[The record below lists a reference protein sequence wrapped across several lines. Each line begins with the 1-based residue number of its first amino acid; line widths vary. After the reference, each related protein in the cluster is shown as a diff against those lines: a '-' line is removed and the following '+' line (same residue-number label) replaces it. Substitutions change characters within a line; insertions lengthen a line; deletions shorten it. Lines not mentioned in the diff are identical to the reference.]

1 MNAPLR
7 LLSRLALAVAM
18 VGLVSGDAAAQSSEK
33 QMAAESIQLTRD
45 AIQKSRR
52 DIVNRTVTLTPDQQ
66 AKFKPVYDQYEAERV
81 KIGDERFKLWQNFK
95 AQRDT
100 LTDGQAADLL
110 ERFLSIQ
117 ERRTALL
124 RKYATNL
131 KKVLPAKIAAQAVQL
146 EQKMDAAVDH
156 DLNGRVDP
164 L

>member
-7 LLSRLALAVAM
+7 LLSKLALAVAM
-18 VGLVSGDAAAQSSEK
+18 VGLVSGNAAAQSSEK
-33 QMAAESIQLTRD
+33 QKAAESIQLTRD

-52 DIVNRTVTLTPDQQ
+52 DIANRTLTLTPDQQ
-66 AKFKPVYDQYEAERV
+66 AKFKPIYDQYEAERA
-81 KIGDERFKLWQNFK
+81 KIGDERFKLWQNLK

-146 EQKMDAAVDH
+146 EQKMDAAVDY
-156 DLNGRVDP
+156 DLSGRVDP

>member
-1 MNAPLR
+1 MIVPLR
-7 LLSRLALAVAM
+7 LLSKLALAVAM
-18 VGLVSGDAAAQSSEK
+18 VGLVSGNAAAQSSETQK
-33 QMAAESIQLTRD
+33 AAESIQLTRD

-52 DIVNRTVTLTPDQQ
+52 DIVNRTLTLTPDQR
-66 AKFKPVYDQYEAERV
+66 AKFKPIYDQYEAERA
-81 KIGDERFKLWQNFK
+81 KIGDERFKLWENFK

-131 KKVLPAKIAAQAVQL
+131 RKVLPAKIAAQAVQL

-156 DLNGRVDP
+156 DLSGRVDP

>member
-1 MNAPLR
+1 MILTIPISLNFQPEW
-7 LLSRLALAVAM
+7 SF
-18 VGLVSGDAAAQSSEK
+18 DSER
-33 QMAAESIQLTRD
+33 A
-45 AIQKSRR
+45 
-52 DIVNRTVTLTPDQQ
+52 
-66 AKFKPVYDQYEAERV
+66 
-81 KIGDERFKLWQNFK
+81 KIGDERFKLWENFK

-131 KKVLPAKIAAQAVQL
+131 RKVLPAKIAAQAVQL

-156 DLNGRVDP
+156 DLSGRVDP